1 MKWKVLAVAMGLA
14 AVSGVVGAQS
24 SKQIQ
29 IYASVV
35 DGTGAPAKAVE
46 IADVSLKENGAEAKV
61 LKVEPV
67 NWPVKLQLL
76 LDTGAGMGTQNVQQ
90 LKNGVAGLLEALPP
104 NLEVT
109 LVSTA
114 PQPRILARPT
124 TDRAAVQKGLD
135 LLAGDSGAGRF
146 VESLNEATQRI
157 ERDKTDHFPLIV
169 SVATTVGDRD
179 TRDSDVKSIMK
190 RLEAR
195 PTTVHVVVLTSG
207 ATTSGGGASQ
217 TNVGLAVTKFTGG
230 RFENINSPTR
240 IATLLPEIG
249 KQAATAIER
258 QSHLFRI
265 TADRPA
271 GVSGELGRI
280 TMGSK
285 SPLSVVALSFDG
297 RLRDAG
303 R

>member
-1 MKWKVLAVAMGLA
+1 MLSKIFAVAVGLAVAA
-14 AVSGVVGAQS
+14 AVVAAQS
-24 SKQIQ
+24 PKQIQ

-35 DGTGAPAKAVE
+35 DGTGAPAKSVE
-46 IADVSLKENGAEAKV
+46 IGDVVLKEGGADAQV
-61 LKVEPV
+61 TRVEPV
-67 NWPVKLQLL
+67 NWPVKLQIL
-76 LDTGAGMGTQNVQQ
+76 LDNGIGMGTQNVQQ
-90 LKNGVAGLLEALPP
+90 LKNGVAGLLDALPD

-114 PQPRILARPT
+114 PQPRILARAA

-146 VESLNEATQRI
+146 VESLSEATQRI

-169 SVATTVGDRD
+169 SVATTIGDRD
-179 TRDSDVKSIMK
+179 IRDSDVNRIMK
-190 RLEAR
+190 RLEER
-195 PTTVHVVVLTSG
+195 PTTVHVVVLVSG
-207 ATTSGGGASQ
+207 ASTSGGGASQ

-249 KQAATAIER
+249 KQAAASIER
-258 QSHLFRI
+258 QSHMFRI

-271 GVSGELGRI
+271 GASGAYGQI
-280 TMGSK
+280 TVGSR
-285 SPLSVVALSFDG
+285 SPLSVVGLSFDG
-297 RLRDAG
+297 RLREAG

>member
-1 MKWKVLAVAMGLA
+1 MKWKVLAVAVGLA
-14 AVSGVVGAQS
+14 AVSELVAAQAP
-24 SKQIQ
+24 KQIQ
-29 IYASVV
+29 IYAAVV
-35 DGTGAPAKAVE
+35 DGTGAPAKSME
-46 IADVSLKENGAEAKV
+46 IGDVQLKENGTEAKV
-61 LKVEPV
+61 TKVEPV

-76 LDTGAGMGTQNVQQ
+76 LDNGIGMGSQNIQQ
-90 LKNGVAGLLEALPP
+90 LKNGVAGLLEALPA

-114 PQPRILARPT
+114 PQPRILARAT

-157 ERDKTDHFPLIV
+157 ERDKTDQFPLIV

-179 TRDSDVKSIMK
+179 VRDSDVNNIMK
-190 RLEAR
+190 RLSAR
-195 PTTVHVVVLTSG
+195 PTTVHVVVLSG
-207 ATTSGGGASQ
+207 GASTSGGGATQ
-217 TNVGLAVTKFTGG
+217 TNVGLSVTKFTGG
-230 RFENINSPTR
+230 RFENINSATR

-249 KQAATAIER
+249 KQAATTIER
-258 QSHLFRI
+258 QTHLFRI

-271 GVSGELGRI
+271 GASGDFGQI

-285 SPLSVVALSFDG
+285 SPLSVVGLSFDG
-297 RLRDAG
+297 RLR
-303 R
+303 

>member
-1 MKWKVLAVAMGLA
+1 MKWKVLALAVGLA
-14 AVSGVVGAQS
+14 AVSELVAAQAP
-24 SKQIQ
+24 KQLQ

-35 DGTGAPAKAVE
+35 DGTGSPAKSVE
-46 IADVSLKENGAEAKV
+46 IGDVQLKEGGAEARIT
-61 LKVEPV
+61 KVEPV
-67 NWPVKLQLL
+67 NWPVKLQIL
-76 LDTGAGMGTQNVQQ
+76 LDNGIGMGTQNVQQ

-104 NLEVT
+104 DLEVT

-114 PQPRILARPT
+114 PQPRILARAT

-179 TRDSDVKSIMK
+179 TRDSDVDRIMK
-190 RLEAR
+190 RLEER
-195 PTTVHVVVLTSG
+195 PIMVHVVVLVSG
-207 ATTSGGGASQ
+207 ASTSGGGASQ
-217 TNVGLAVTKFTGG
+217 TNIGLAVTKFTGG

-271 GVSGELGRI
+271 GASGAFGQI
-280 TMGSK
+280 TVGTR
-285 SPLSVVALSFDG
+285 SPLSVVGLSFDG
-297 RLRDAG
+297 RMRDAG